1 MQPIMRS
8 ILKHIWQIIYK
19 KQTQVLFDPMKFIF
33 ELKNTAVFRAVGRK
47 KFPIFRFSKL
57 LSRLFLVL
65 FFLSFLPF
73 TFSLFGLIGGDV
85 AERAP
90 VLFISLY
97 LVFWN
102 FSLFTELKIKK
113 PSLSARLS
121 DVELNPDNYNLAD
134 FLSLEAAEIVYDAIK
149 FCKKKK
155 IPISSAAL
163 FYSAV
168 RNDKEIALIS
178 FRLGLDN
185 ESIKKD
191 LRNYLEKTPRSPD
204 VEEFSDSFKEVMYGA
219 LSFAKNSGQERI
231 GEKEI
236 LTSLAKNDDFFKKL
250 LVENDLKAEDVSN
263 LVVWLGLAEDSV
275 VQSRQFW
282 SSENLARIGS
292 VGKDWASGYTITL
305 DQFSIDWRKVV
316 SKWRFREIIG
326 HQKEIKDAEMVLA
339 KSNLSNVLIVGESGT
354 GRKSII
360 QALAQK
366 CFLAQSLPE
375 LNNKR
380 VVELDMIKLAASIQD
395 FEKLETE
402 LDQIFMEA
410 IAAGNVILVIDDL
423 ENFVGQRVQ
432 RAGAVDISGI
442 LSRYLAMPNFQ
453 FVGITTYSGLHKNI
467 EQNPSFAEFFRKI
480 EVSEITEAETI
491 NILQS
496 AALEAEY
503 KHKILVLYP
512 SIREIVNLTA
522 RYMPSLPFPK
532 KALDVLDEAVVY
544 VQSRKEKVVLPHH
557 VAEIISQK
565 TEIPVGKMDVKEK
578 EVLLNLENL
587 IHQRIVNQQE
597 AVKEIS
603 IAMRRARAGIS
614 SKTRPMG
621 SFLFLGPTGVG
632 KTETAKALAQIYFG
646 RPGGYPEK
654 MIRLD
659 MSEFQAIPDIPR
671 LLGAVSPIEMQGLLT
686 TPVRETPFSL
696 VLLDEIEKSHPDI
709 LNLLLQI
716 LDEGHITDGQGRKV
730 VFTNT
735 IIICTSN
742 AGAASIFKQVELKQ
756 SVEKDKLL
764 SALFEKNI
772 FKPEFINRFDATVIF
787 NPLTR
792 ENLLDIAQLSLQ
804 SLQKNLK
811 EKEIDFEITDS
822 LKEKIVELSYKPEFG
837 AREMRRVI
845 QDNVESSIAQALLS
859 DKIKKGDRIEIDSE
873 TFEVISAGS

>member
-1 MQPIMRS
+1 MTS
-8 ILKHIWQIIYK
+8 
-19 KQTQVLFDPMKFIF
+19 FIF
-33 ELKNTAVFRAVGRK
+33 DLNKTAVFQAVNRK
-47 KFPIFRFSKL
+47 SFPLFRFSKFFG
-57 LSRLFLVL
+57 RLFLVL
-65 FFLSFLPF
+65 FLLSFLPLS
-73 TFSLFGLIGGDV
+73 FSLFGMISGTMT
-85 AERAP
+85 ERAP
-90 VLFISLY
+90 ILFISLY
-97 LVFWN
+97 FVFWN
-102 FSLFTELKIKK
+102 LSLFTELKIKK
-113 PSLSARLS
+113 PTLSASLS
-121 DVELNPDNYNLAD
+121 DVVISPDNYNLAD
-134 FLSLEAAEIVYDAIK
+134 FLSLEAAEIAYGAIK
-149 FCKKKK
+149 FCKKRK
-155 IPISSAAL
+155 ISINSTSL

-168 RNDKEIALIS
+168 KNDKEIAIIS

-185 ESIKKD
+185 KKLKED
-191 LRNYLEKTPRSPD
+191 LRNYLEKMPKGQES
-204 VEEFSDSFKEVMYGA
+204 ENFSDDFKETILEA
-219 LSFAKNSGQERI
+219 LSIAQDRGRDRI

-236 LTSLAKNDDFFKKL
+236 LISLAKNDSFFKKL
-250 LVENDLKAEDVSN
+250 LTENDLKVEDITN
-263 LVVWLGLAEDSV
+263 LTVWLGLAEDSIIK
-275 VQSRQFW
+275 SRQFW

-305 DQFSIDWRKVV
+305 DKFSTDWRRVV

-326 HQKEIKDAEMVLA
+326 HSKEIKETEMVLA
-339 KSNLSNVLIVGESGT
+339 KSNLSNALIIGESGT

-366 CFLAQSLPE
+366 CFLGQSLPE

-380 VVELDMIKLAASIQD
+380 VVELDMVKLAASIQD

-402 LDQIFMEA
+402 LDQIFMEVL
-410 IAAGNVILVIDDL
+410 AAGNVILAIDDL
-423 ENFVGQRVQ
+423 ENFVSQPTQ

-442 LSRYLAMPNFQ
+442 LSKYLAVPNFQ
-453 FVGITTYSGLHKNI
+453 FLGITTYSGLHKNI

-480 EVSEITEAETI
+480 EVSEISESETI
-491 NILQS
+491 SILQS
-496 AALEAEY
+496 VALEAEY

-544 VQSRKEKVVLPHH
+544 VQSKREKVILPHH
-557 VAEIISQK
+557 IAEIISQK

-587 IHQRIVNQQE
+587 IHQRIINQEE

-646 RPGGYPEK
+646 RSGAPSGSSSEK

-659 MSEFQAIPDIPR
+659 MSEFQAISDIPR
-671 LLGAVSPIEMQGLLT
+671 LLGAVSPVEMQGLLT
-686 TPVRETPFSL
+686 TPVRETPFSM
-696 VLLDEIEKSHPDI
+696 VLIDEIEKSHPDI
-709 LNLLLQI
+709 LNLFLQI

-742 AGAASIFKQVELKQ
+742 AGAAQIFKQVESKQ
-756 SVEKDKLL
+756 VVDKEKLL
-764 SALFEKNI
+764 SGLFEKNI

-787 NPLTR
+787 SPLTR
-792 ENLLDIAQLSLQ
+792 ENLLDIAQLSLKK
-804 SLQKNLK
+804 LQNNLK
-811 EKEIDFEITDS
+811 EKEIDFEITEA
-822 LKEKIVELSYKPEFG
+822 LKEKIVDLSYKPEYG

-845 QDNVESSIAQALLS
+845 QDRVESAIAQALLS
-859 DKIKKGDRIEIDSE
+859 DKIKKGDRIEIDPE
-873 TFEVISAGS
+873 TFEVK

>member
-1 MQPIMRS
+1 
-8 ILKHIWQIIYK
+8 
-19 KQTQVLFDPMKFIF
+19 MKFIF
-33 ELKNTAVFRAVGRK
+33 ELKNTAVFQAVGRK
-47 KFPIFRFSKL
+47 KFPLFRFSKF
-57 LSRLFLVL
+57 LSRLFLGL
-65 FFLSFLPF
+65 FFISFLPL
-73 TFSLFGLIGGDV
+73 TFSLFGLTGGTM

-90 VLFISLY
+90 LLFISLY

-102 FSLFTELKIKK
+102 LSLFTELKVKK
-113 PSLSARLS
+113 PILSAGLS
-121 DVELNPDNYNLAD
+121 DVVLSPDNYNLAD
-134 FLSLEAAEIVYDAIK
+134 FLSLEAAEIAYDAIK
-149 FCKKKK
+149 FCKKRK
-155 IPISSAAL
+155 IPISSTAL

-168 RNDKEIALIS
+168 KNNKEIALLS

-185 ESIKKD
+185 IKLKED
-191 LRNYLEKTPRSPD
+191 LRNYLEKMPKGQAS
-204 VEEFSDSFKEVMYGA
+204 EELSESFKNTILEA
-219 LSFAKNSGQERI
+219 LSVAKERSQYRI

-250 LVENDLKAEDVSN
+250 LIENDLKAEDIAN
-263 LVVWLGLAEDSV
+263 LTSWLGLAEDSIMK
-275 VQSRQFW
+275 SRQFW
-282 SSENLARIGS
+282 SSDNLARVGS

-305 DQFSIDWRKVV
+305 DKFSTDWRRVV

-326 HQKEIKDAEMVLA
+326 HKKEIKDTEMVLA
-339 KSNLSNVLIVGESGT
+339 KSNLSNALIVGESGT

-366 CFLAQSLPE
+366 CFLGQSLPE

-380 VVELDMIKLAASIQD
+380 VVELDMIELAASIQD
-395 FEKLETE
+395 FEKLESE
-402 LDQIFMEA
+402 LDQIFMESLT
-410 IAAGNVILVIDDL
+410 AGNVILVIDDL
-423 ENFVGQRVQ
+423 ENFVGQPVQ
-432 RAGAVDISGI
+432 KAGAVDISGI
-442 LSRYLAMPNFQ
+442 LSKYLAIPNFQ
-453 FVGITTYSGLHKNI
+453 FVGITTYAGLHKNI

-491 NILQS
+491 SILQS

-532 KALDVLDEAVVY
+532 KALDILDEAVVY
-544 VQSRKEKVVLPHH
+544 VQSLKEKVIFPHH
-557 VAEIISQK
+557 IAEIISQK

-587 IHQRIVNQQE
+587 IHQRIVNQEE

-614 SKTRPMG
+614 SKKRPMG

-646 RPGGYPEK
+646 SEEK

-659 MSEFQAIPDIPR
+659 MSEFQAISDIPR

-696 VLLDEIEKSHPDI
+696 VLLDEIEKSHSDI

-716 LDEGHITDGQGRKV
+716 LDEGRITDGQGRKV

-735 IIICTSN
+735 IVICTSN
-742 AGAASIFKQVELKQ
+742 AGAASIFKQVESKQ
-756 SVEKDKLL
+756 AVEKDKLL
-764 SALFEKNI
+764 SDLFDKNI

-787 NPLTR
+787 NPLTK
-792 ENLLDIAQLSLQ
+792 ENLLDIAQLSLKK
-804 SLQKNLK
+804 LQKDLK
-811 EKEIDFEITDS
+811 EKEIDFEITEA
-822 LKEKIVELSYKPEFG
+822 LKEKIVDLSYKPEYG

-845 QDNVESSIAQALLS
+845 QDKVESAVAQALLS
-859 DKIKKGDRIEIDSE
+859 DKIKKGDMIKIDAE
-873 TFEVISAGS
+873 TFEVVSASS